1 MAVDN
6 FYYTEGNKK
15 MDDRLA
21 TEIAGLKLANPIML
35 ASGILGYTGVSLKSG
50 IEAGAGA
57 VVTKSLGLEPRTGYP
72 NPTVVQ
78 VDCGLLNAMGLPN
91 PGISHFKE
99 EMKELKNTGAPT
111 IVSIY
116 GYSSAEFAQ
125 VAETAAKMGADA
137 IELNVSCPHVKKA
150 GAEIGCDPQL
160 LTEVVEEVKKKVD
173 KPVIVKLTPNVANIG
188 KIAEAAEKAGA
199 DAITAINTVKAMSIE
214 IETGRPLL
222 ANKFGGLSGPA
233 IKPIALRCVYDVYRS
248 VDVPVIGCGGI
259 SSWQDAI
266 EFMLAG
272 ASAVQIGTAIA
283 FKGVSVF
290 SSVAKGIHAYLEKK
304 GFKNAKELVGLAHN
318 Y

>member
-1 MAVDN
+1 MEN
-6 FYYTEGNKK
+6 
-15 MDDRLA
+15 RLA
-21 TEIAGLKLANPIML
+21 TEIAGLKLVNPTML
-35 ASGILGYTGVSLKSG
+35 ASGILGYTGLSLKSV

-57 VVTKSLGLEPRTGYP
+57 IVTKSMGLEPRTGYP

-91 PGISHFKE
+91 PGISHFRE
-99 EMKELKNTGAPT
+99 EMKQLKSTGVPT

-116 GYSSAEFAQ
+116 GYSSEEFAK
-125 VAETAAKMGADA
+125 VAETAVKMGADA
-137 IELNVSCPHVKKA
+137 IELNVSCPHIKKA
-150 GAEIGCDPQL
+150 GAEIGCDPLL
-160 LTEVVEEVKKKVD
+160 LTDVVKEVKKKVA

-188 KIAEAAEKAGA
+188 EIAEAAEKAGV
-199 DAITAINTVKAMSIE
+199 DAITAINTVKAMNIE

-233 IKPIALRCVYDVYRS
+233 IKPIAVRCVYDVYQS

-259 SSWQDAI
+259 TSWQNAI

-290 SSVAKGIHAYLEKK
+290 SSIAKGINTYLKRK
-304 GFKNAKELVGLAHN
+304 GFKNVKELVGLAHN

>member
-1 MAVDN
+1 M
-6 FYYTEGNKK
+6 E
-15 MDDRLA
+15 DRLA
-21 TEIAGLKLANPIML
+21 TEIVGLKLANPTML
-35 ASGILGYTGVSLKSG
+35 ASGILGYTGLSLKRV

-57 VVTKSLGLEPRTGYP
+57 VVTKSMGLEPRTGYP

-91 PGISHFKE
+91 PGINHFKE
-99 EMKELKNTGAPT
+99 EMKQLKSTGVPT
-111 IVSIY
+111 ILSIY
-116 GYSSAEFAQ
+116 GYSSEEFAK

-137 IELNVSCPHVKKA
+137 IELNVSCPHVKKV
-150 GAEIGCDPQL
+150 GAEIGCDPL
-160 LTEVVEEVKKKVD
+160 LLMEIVKEVKKKANV
-173 KPVIVKLTPNVANIG
+173 PVIVKLTPNVANIG
-188 KIAEAAEKAGA
+188 EIAKAAEKAGA
-199 DAITAINTVKAMSIE
+199 DAITAINTVKAMNIE

-233 IKPIALRCVYDVYRS
+233 IKPIAVRCVYDVYRS

-259 SSWQDAI
+259 ACWQDAI

-283 FKGVSVF
+283 IKGPEIF
-290 SSVAKGIHAYLEKK
+290 SSVAKGFDEYLRRK
-304 GFKNAKELVGLAHN
+304 GFKNMKEVVGLAHN

>member
-1 MAVDN
+1 MEN
-6 FYYTEGNKK
+6 
-15 MDDRLA
+15 RLA
-21 TEIAGLKLANPIML
+21 TEIAGLKLANPTML
-35 ASGILGYTGVSLKSG
+35 ASGILGYTGLSLKSV

-57 VVTKSLGLEPRTGYP
+57 IVTKSLGLEPRTGYP

-99 EMKELKNTGAPT
+99 EMKELENTGVPT

-116 GYSSAEFAQ
+116 GYSSEEFAK

-137 IELNVSCPHVKKA
+137 IELNVSCPHIKKA
-150 GAEIGCDPQL
+150 GAEIGCDPLL
-160 LTEVVEEVKKKVD
+160 LTDVVKEVKKKVD

-188 KIAEAAEKAGA
+188 EIAEAAEKAGA
-199 DAITAINTVKAMSIE
+199 DAITAINTVKAMAVE

-233 IKPIALRCVYDVYRS
+233 IKPIAVRCVYDVYRS

-259 SSWQDAI
+259 TSWQDAI

-290 SSVAKGIHAYLEKK
+290 SSVAKGINTYLKRK
-304 GFKNAKELVGLAHN
+304 GFKNVKELVGLAHN

>member
-1 MAVDN
+1 M
-6 FYYTEGNKK
+6 
-15 MDDRLA
+15 
-21 TEIAGLKLANPIML
+21 
-35 ASGILGYTGVSLKSG
+35 

-57 VVTKSLGLEPRTGYP
+57 IVTKSMGLEPRTGYP

-78 VDCGLLNAMGLPN
+78 TDCGLLNAMGLPN

-99 EMKELKNTGAPT
+99 EIKELKNTGVPT
-111 IVSIY
+111 ILSIY
-116 GYSSAEFAQ
+116 GYSSEEFAT
-125 VAETAAKMGADA
+125 VAETAVKMGADA

-150 GAEIGCDPQL
+150 GAEIGCDPLL
-160 LTEVVEEVKKKVD
+160 LTEIVEEVKKKVA

-188 KIAEAAEKAGA
+188 EIAKAAEEAGA
-199 DAITAINTVKAMSIE
+199 DAITAINTVKAMNIE

-233 IKPIALRCVYDVYRS
+233 IKPIAVRCVYDVYRS

-259 SSWQDAI
+259 TSWQDAI

-283 FKGVSVF
+283 FKGPEVF
-290 SSVAKGIHAYLEKK
+290 SSVAKGTDAYLKRK
-304 GFKNAKELVGLAHN
+304 GFNNVKELVGLAHKF
-318 Y
+318 

>member
-1 MAVDN
+1 
-6 FYYTEGNKK
+6 

-21 TEIAGLKLANPIML
+21 TEIAGLKLANPTML
-35 ASGILGYTGVSLKSG
+35 ASGILGYTGLSLKSI

-57 VVTKSLGLEPRTGYP
+57 VVTKSMGLEPRTGYP

-78 VDCGLLNAMGLPN
+78 TDCGLLNAMGLPN

-99 EMKELKNTGAPT
+99 EMKEIKSTGVPT
-111 IVSIY
+111 ILSIY
-116 GYSSAEFAQ
+116 GYSSEEFAK
-125 VAETAAKMGADA
+125 VAETAVKMGADA
-137 IELNVSCPHVKKA
+137 LELNVSCPHVKKA
-150 GAEIGCDPQL
+150 GAEIGCDPLL
-160 LTEVVEEVKKKVD
+160 LTEIVKEVKKKVD

-188 KIAEAAEKAGA
+188 EIAKAAEKAGA
-199 DAITAINTVKAMSIE
+199 DAITAINTVKAMNIE

-233 IKPIALRCVYDVYRS
+233 IKPIAVRCVYDVYRS
-248 VDVPVIGCGGI
+248 VDVSVIGCGGI
-259 SSWQDAI
+259 TSWQDAV

-290 SSVAKGIHAYLEKK
+290 SSVAKGIDTYLNRK

>member
-1 MAVDN
+1 
-6 FYYTEGNKK
+6 
-15 MDDRLA
+15 MDDCLA
-21 TEIAGLKLANPIML
+21 TEIAGLKLANPTML
-35 ASGILGYTGVSLKSG
+35 ASGILGYTGLSLKSV

-57 VVTKSLGLEPRTGYP
+57 VVTKSLGLKQRTGYP

-99 EMKELKNTGAPT
+99 EMKELKNAGAPT

-116 GYSSAEFAQ
+116 GYTSEEFAQ
-125 VAETAAKMGADA
+125 VAETAAEMGADA
-137 IELNVSCPHVKKA
+137 LELNVSCPHVKKA
-150 GAEIGCDPQL
+150 GAEIGCDPRL
-160 LTEVVEEVKKKVD
+160 LTDVVEEVKKKVD

-188 KIAEAAEKAGA
+188 EIAKAAEKAGA
-199 DAITAINTVKAMSIE
+199 DAITTINTVKAMSIDV
-214 IETGRPLL
+214 ETGRPLL

-233 IKPIALRCVYDVYRS
+233 IKPIAVRCVYDVYRS

-259 SSWQDAI
+259 TGWQDAV

-290 SSVAKGIHAYLEKK
+290 SSVAKGIDAYLKRK
-304 GFKNAKELVGLAHN
+304 GFKNVKELVGLAHK

>member
-1 MAVDN
+1 M
-6 FYYTEGNKK
+6 G
-15 MDDRLA
+15 DRLA
-21 TEIAGLKLANPIML
+21 TEIAGLKLANPTML
-35 ASGILGYTGVSLKSG
+35 ASGILGYTGLSLKSV

-57 VVTKSLGLEPRTGYP
+57 VVTKSMGLKPRTGYP

-91 PGISHFKE
+91 PGISHFKD
-99 EMKELKNTGAPT
+99 EMKELKNTGFPIIA
-111 IVSIY
+111 SIY
-116 GYSSAEFAQ
+116 GYSSEEFVK
-125 VAETAAKMGADA
+125 VAETAVNMGADA
-137 IELNVSCPHVKKA
+137 IELNVSCPHIKKA

-160 LTEVVEEVKKKVD
+160 LTEIVKEVKKKVA

-188 KIAEAAEKAGA
+188 EIAKAAEKAGA
-199 DAITAINTVKAMSIE
+199 DAITAINTVKAMNIE

-233 IKPIALRCVYDVYRS
+233 IKPIAVRCVYDVYSS

-272 ASAVQIGTAIA
+272 ASAFQIGTAIA
-283 FKGVSVF
+283 FKGLGVF
-290 SSVAKGIHAYLEKK
+290 SSVAKGIDAYLKRK
-304 GFKNAKELVGLAHN
+304 GFKNVKELVGLAHN

>member
-1 MAVDN
+1 
-6 FYYTEGNKK
+6 

-21 TEIAGLKLANPIML
+21 TEIAGLKLANPTML
-35 ASGILGYTGVSLKSG
+35 ASGILGYTGLSLKSV

-72 NPTVVQ
+72 NPTIVQ

-116 GYSSAEFAQ
+116 GYSAEEFAQ
-125 VAETAAKMGADA
+125 VAENAAKMGADA
-137 IELNVSCPHVKKA
+137 LELNVSCPHVKKA

-160 LTEVVEEVKKKVD
+160 LTDVVKEVKKKVD

-188 KIAEAAEKAGA
+188 EIAEAAEKAGA
-199 DAITAINTVKAMSIE
+199 DAITAINTVKAMAVE
-214 IETGRPLL
+214 TETGRPLL

-233 IKPIALRCVYDVYRS
+233 IKPIAVRCVYDVYRS

-259 SSWQDAI
+259 TGWQDAV
-266 EFMLAG
+266 EFMMAG

-290 SSVAKGIHAYLEKK
+290 SSIAKGINTYLKRK
-304 GFKNAKELVGLAHN
+304 GFKNVKELVGLAHN

>member
-1 MAVDN
+1 MEN
-6 FYYTEGNKK
+6 
-15 MDDRLA
+15 RLA
-21 TEIAGLKLANPIML
+21 TEIAGLKLANPTML
-35 ASGILGYTGVSLKSG
+35 ASGILGYTGLSLKSV

-57 VVTKSLGLEPRTGYP
+57 IVTKSMGLEPRTGYP

-78 VDCGLLNAMGLPN
+78 TDCGLLNAMGLPN

-99 EMKELKNTGAPT
+99 EIKELKNTGVPT
-111 IVSIY
+111 ILSIY
-116 GYSSAEFAQ
+116 GYSSEEFAT
-125 VAETAAKMGADA
+125 VAEIAVKMGADA

-150 GAEIGCDPQL
+150 GAEIGCDPLL
-160 LTEVVEEVKKKVD
+160 LTEIVEEVKKKVA
-173 KPVIVKLTPNVANIG
+173 KPVLVKLTPNVANIG
-188 KIAEAAEKAGA
+188 EIAKAAEEAGA
-199 DAITAINTVKAMSIE
+199 DAITAINTVKAMNIE

-233 IKPIALRCVYDVYRS
+233 IKPIAVRCVYDVYSS

-259 SSWQDAI
+259 TSWQDAI

-290 SSVAKGIHAYLEKK
+290 SSVAKGIDAYLKRK
-304 GFKNAKELVGLAHN
+304 GFNNVRELVGLAHKF
-318 Y
+318 

>member
-1 MAVDN
+1 MEN
-6 FYYTEGNKK
+6 
-15 MDDRLA
+15 RLA
-21 TEIAGLKLANPIML
+21 TEIAGLKLANPTML
-35 ASGILGYTGVSLKSG
+35 ASGILGYTGLSLKSV

-57 VVTKSLGLEPRTGYP
+57 IVTKSMGLEPRTGYP

-78 VDCGLLNAMGLPN
+78 TDCGLLNAMGLPN

-99 EMKELKNTGAPT
+99 EIKELKNTGVPT
-111 IVSIY
+111 ILSIY
-116 GYSSAEFAQ
+116 GYSSEEFAT
-125 VAETAAKMGADA
+125 VAEIAVKMGADA

-150 GAEIGCDPQL
+150 GAEIGCDPLL
-160 LTEVVEEVKKKVD
+160 LTEIVEEVKKKVA

-188 KIAEAAEKAGA
+188 EIAKAAEEAGA
-199 DAITAINTVKAMSIE
+199 DAITAINTVKAMNIE

-233 IKPIALRCVYDVYRS
+233 IKPIAVRCVYDVYSS

-259 SSWQDAI
+259 TSWQDAI

-290 SSVAKGIHAYLEKK
+290 SSVAKGIDAYLKRK
-304 GFKNAKELVGLAHN
+304 GFNNVRELVGLAHKF
-318 Y
+318 